1 MEEYISLLALA
12 YFKEKGRK
20 YLFSELMELL
30 GFNRAQFSELMDL
43 LIEKEYVKYE
53 DNLISIT
60 GKGLTFLISRDQSD
74 MVLQIENTM
83 LLHIK
88 PETAV
93 PLDAPYVPHRFTKK
107 YSG

>member
-1 MEEYISLLALA
+1 MEEYVLLLSLA
-12 YFKEKGRK
+12 YFKEKGRD

-30 GFNRAQFSELMDL
+30 GFNRVQFSELLDL
-43 LIEKEYVKYE
+43 LIEREYIIYK
-53 DNLISIT
+53 DNLISVT

-74 MVLQIENTM
+74 MVLHAESTM

-93 PLDAPYVPHRFTKK
+93 PLDAPYVPRRFTKK

>member
-1 MEEYISLLALA
+1 MEEYVSLLALA
-12 YFKEKGRK
+12 YFKEKGRE

-30 GFNRAQFSELMDL
+30 GYNRAQFSELLDTL
-43 LIEKEYVKYE
+43 FGKEYLTYD
-53 DNLISIT
+53 DNMVSIT

-74 MVLQIENTM
+74 MVLHSESTM

-88 PETAV
+88 PEMSV

-107 YSG
+107 FSR